1 MIDIKKEQNR
11 DYHRL
16 QISQLIQ
23 RRDQI
28 HKGGGRVR
36 IEKQHQKN
44 KLTARERVDYLIDVG
59 TTVYEIGTFAA
70 YEMYEDHGGCAAAGV
85 ITGIGSVEGDT
96 VLIVAN
102 YATVK
107 CGEWYPMMCKKNL
120 SVHWLY
126 MLHHLIDIYQ

>member
-44 KLTARERVDYLIDVG
+44 KLTARERVDYLIDEG
-59 TTVYEIGTFAA
+59 TTFYEIGTFAA
-70 YEMYEDHGGCAAAGV
+70 YEMYEDHGGCPAAGV
-85 ITGIGSVEGDT
+85 ITGIGTVEGAT
-96 VLIVAN
+96 VMIVAN
-102 YATVK
+102 DATVK
-107 CGEWYPMMCKKNL
+107 AGEIGRASCRERAGL
-120 SVHWLY
+120 TVG
-126 MLHHLIDIYQ
+126 DVREE